1 MGRKNKMTAQEIYR
15 RIYNRHINKGE
26 WCFSEVPIN
35 GTGSQRM
42 DAWVIKPGYPEH
54 TTGYEIKVSR
64 SDFLQDKKWQNYL
77 PFCDAFFFICPPGL
91 IQEAELPKE
100 AGLIYV
106 MPKILKTIKYSDK
119 GQAIANATFL
129 LGLIINRL
137 NPHIFKDREERIQLF
152 KAWRERDQEAKLMG
166 RYCSKKV
173 REQEMALE
181 KTISDMSWKIRTL
194 EDELLLCQDSNE
206 MAKEIKRLK
215 ANIEQRCQW
224 YEELAQENVKLRK
237 EARKHE
243 ESKESLR

>member
-1 MGRKNKMTAQEIYR
+1 MTAQEIYR
-15 RIYNRHINKGE
+15 RLYNRHINKGE

-35 GTGSQRM
+35 GVSSQRM

-64 SDFLQDKKWQNYL
+64 SDFLQDKKWHNYL
-77 PFCDAFFFICPPGL
+77 PFCDVFYFICPPGL

-106 MPKILKTIKYSDK
+106 MPKILKTIKFSYKSK
-119 GQAIANATFL
+119 VRANETFL

-152 KAWRERDQEAKLMG
+152 KAWIERDKEAKLMG
-166 RYCSKKV
+166 RYCGKKV

-181 KTISDMSWKIRTL
+181 KTISDLSWKIRTL
-194 EDELLLCQDSNE
+194 EDELLLYQDSNE

-215 ANIEQRCQW
+215 AWIEKQSQW
-224 YEELAQENVKLRK
+224 YQELQQENVKLRK
-237 EARKHE
+237 EARKNVP
-243 ESKESLR
+243 